1 MTLWNPMNCSPPGSS
16 VHGDAPGKNTGM
28 GCHALLQGIFQ
39 TQGSNPGLPHFR
51 WLLYHLSCQGSP
63 RILEWVAY
71 PFSRGTSQPRN
82 QTGVSCPAV
91 FFTSWATWKALVLRI
106 CTLFRRKRAHVW
118 NLFLNASGK
127 KYMHRVSLI
136 AQLVKNPPA
145 MQETPVQCLGQGDL
159 LEKG

>member
-1 MTLWNPMNCSPPGSS
+1 MLVPWGKSYGKPRKESESKVVQSCLTLCDPMDCSLPGSS
-16 VHGDAPGKNTGM
+16 VHVIFQARVLGCHFPLQGIFLIQGWNPGDSLPSEPPGKSKNTGM

-82 QTGVSCPAV
+82 QTGVSCIASI
-91 FFTSWATWKALVLRI
+91 FFTS
-106 CTLFRRKRAHVW
+106 
-118 NLFLNASGK
+118 
-127 KYMHRVSLI
+127 
-136 AQLVKNPPA
+136 
-145 MQETPVQCLGQGDL
+145 
-159 LEKG
+159 